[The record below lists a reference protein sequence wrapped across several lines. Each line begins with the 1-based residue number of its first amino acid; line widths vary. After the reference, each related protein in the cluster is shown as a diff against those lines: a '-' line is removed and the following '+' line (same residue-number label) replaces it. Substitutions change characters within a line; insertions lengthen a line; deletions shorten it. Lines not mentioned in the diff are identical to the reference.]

1 MSSQGGHT
9 DRQSRQSILQELQ
22 QQKQQLLQQ
31 APPPPPPPGSP
42 SVPPPPMRPIARP
55 SSSTQDAARAHTEPV
70 HSTAA
75 THSRRSDLEQAKEY
89 AKDYA
94 RSHSNG
100 YFVVVD
106 SQFGNNILPGVPRLD
121 DS

>member
-42 SVPPPPMRPIARP
+42 SVPPPPTRPIVRP
-55 SSSTQDAARAHTEPV
+55 SSSTQDAARSHNEPV
-70 HSTAA
+70 HS

-89 AKDYA
+89 AKEYA